1 MADNESETSEYTVT
15 VGGVEHT
22 VLLSEEDAEAKG
34 LTGKDKKDESDKDD
48 KESEKDAESKSA
60 KPANKSATPANK
72 GTSDK

>member
-22 VLLSEEDAEAKG
+22 VLL
-34 LTGKDKKDESDKDD
+34 
-48 KESEKDAESKSA
+48 SEKDAESKSA